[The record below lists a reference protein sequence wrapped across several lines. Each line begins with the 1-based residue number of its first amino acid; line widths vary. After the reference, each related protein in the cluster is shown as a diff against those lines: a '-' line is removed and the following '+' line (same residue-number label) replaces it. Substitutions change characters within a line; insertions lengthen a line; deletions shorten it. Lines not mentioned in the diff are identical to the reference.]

1 MRQSIGIFNGLFC
14 ALLLSVPTFAQE
26 VTEAG
31 AVSGEN
37 GIRLTA
43 THVHQLRVGV
53 RIKANGPCTGIVAA
67 VPVPMDWPE
76 QRVQII
82 NEEFSPEVRSVTYR
96 TLNDGAKQMLVNIPR
111 LASGDVAE
119 AILTVSI
126 ERQVMEPPTASPEI
140 YQIPTR
146 ISRDLRLFLGDSPFI
161 ESRNNKIRSLAR
173 EITKDKPT
181 AWDQVRAIY
190 DYVRANVTYRESE
203 LKGAVQTLEDAQGD
217 CEGMT
222 SLFVALCR
230 AHRVPARMVWV
241 TDHSYP
247 EFYLVDDQDQGHWFP
262 CQISGSEA
270 FAQMPEV
277 RPIIQKGDNY
287 RIPETRER
295 RRYVALQLKAAA
307 VRGSSPQVTEI
318 MEFVGQ

>member
-1 MRQSIGIFNGLFC
+1 
-14 ALLLSVPTFAQE
+14 
-26 VTEAG
+26 
-31 AVSGEN
+31 
-37 GIRLTA
+37 
-43 THVHQLRVGV
+43 
-53 RIKANGPCTGIVAA
+53 
-67 VPVPMDWPE
+67 MDWPE
-76 QRVQII
+76 QQVQII
-82 NEEFSPEVRSVTYR
+82 DESISPEVRSVTYR
-96 TLNDGAKQMLVNIPR
+96 TLDSGAKQMLVNIPR
-111 LASGDVAE
+111 LGAGEVAE
-119 AILTVSI
+119 AVLTLSI
-126 ERQVMEPPTASPEI
+126 ERQVIEGPAGDTQI
-140 YQIPTR
+140 YQIPR
-146 ISRDLRLFLGDSPFI
+146 RVPRDMNIFLGDSPFI
-161 ESRNNKIRSLAR
+161 EARNNKIRGLAR
-173 EITKDKPT
+173 EITEGKET

-203 LKGAVQTLEDAQGD
+203 LKGAVQALADGQGD
-217 CEGMT
+217 CEAMT

-270 FAQMPEV
+270 FGHMPEV

-287 RIPETRER
+287 RIPETKER

-318 MEFVGQ
+318 MEFVDPQSANP